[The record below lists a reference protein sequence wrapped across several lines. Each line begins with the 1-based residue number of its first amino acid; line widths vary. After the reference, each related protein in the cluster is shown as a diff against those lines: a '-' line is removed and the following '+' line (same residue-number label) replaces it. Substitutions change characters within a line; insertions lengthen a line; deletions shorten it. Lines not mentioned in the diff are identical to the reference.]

1 MGIARI
7 ELQNQTNFVKELY
20 YSDTNNK
27 DDEITSNSYREFNK
41 STFYIPIDEKLDA
54 THTDKSST
62 FKVKV
67 SYDELLYLNCRM
79 ELPTLR
85 VKENYK
91 DTVKIA
97 WTHNLGH
104 NIIRSGRLMIDGKEY
119 QRFDRIDLDIFLQYE
134 VSNDKKQHYR
144 ERIGSI
150 PILEDWT
157 NHLPRYRLN
166 IPQPFYFCK
175 DISQNIPLKVFGVK
189 EASFV
194 YEFVLDIWKLL
205 RVSIFSSKTNTWQE
219 LRNPTK
225 TKLEGLIDGLNTSAS
240 LAYPDLYGRYVILTD
255 EERNW
260 RSSCL
265 SKQIYYIDQ
274 MIDSSP
280 ANLVPINQTAEAKL
294 VCNSPCRKIYWL
306 AENTIAKDYNIYSNY
321 TTNPRE
327 RESGWNPCATASMKY
342 GQITRFQFEQD
353 FFTLQTPDKHSIG
366 TPNEIGYNCYSFS
379 YDNSTFDADI
389 GMTFNPPNN
398 IPTLSIQI
406 ADTDPYK
413 EEIKKYEKKL
423 NKDDLEEMLEQQETL
438 ESDNSKEQ
446 YKVHVKLLTYRRV
459 KFEKSDKGDIV
470 LSIDDN

>member
-1 MGIARI
+1 MDIARI

-20 YSDTNNK
+20 YSDANNK
-27 DDEITSNSYREFNK
+27 EDEITSNSYREFNK
-41 STFYIPIDEKLDA
+41 STFYIPIDDKLDA

-62 FKVKV
+62 FKIKI
-67 SYDELLYLNCRM
+67 SYDELLYQNCRL
-79 ELPTLR
+79 ELPTLK
-85 VKENYK
+85 VKEEYK

-104 NIIRSGRLMIDGKEY
+104 NIIRSARLILDGKEY
-119 QRFDRIDLDIFLQYE
+119 QRFDKVDLDIFFQYE
-134 VSNDKKQHYR
+134 VQNDRKQHYR
-144 ERIGSI
+144 ERIGSV
-150 PILEDWT
+150 PMLEDWT

-166 IPQPFYFCK
+166 VPQPFYFCK
-175 DISQNIPLKVFGVK
+175 DISQNIPLKIFGVK
-189 EASFV
+189 EAYFV

-205 RVSIFSSKTNTWQE
+205 RISIFSNKANTWQE

-225 TKLEGLIDGLNTSAS
+225 TRIEQLINGLNTSAT
-240 LAYPDLYGRYVILTD
+240 LPYPELYARYIILTD

-306 AENTIAKDYNIYSNY
+306 AENITGKDYNIYSNY
-321 TTNPRE
+321 TTNARE
-327 RESGWNPCATASMKY
+327 QQQGWNPCASASMKY
-342 GQITRFQFEQD
+342 GQITRFHFQQD
-353 FFTLQTPDKHSIG
+353 FFTLHTPDKHSVG
-366 TPNEIGYNCYSFS
+366 TPIETGYNCYSFS

-398 IPTLSIQI
+398 IPTLSILI
-406 ADTDPYK
+406 EDTDPYR
-413 EEIKKYEKKL
+413 EEIKKYDKKL
-423 NKDDLEEMLEQQETL
+423 NKDDLEEMLEQQETQ
-438 ESDNSKEQ
+438 EKDNSKESYQ
-446 YKVHVKLLTYRRV
+446 VHVRLLTYRRV
-459 KFEKSDKGDIV
+459 KFEKSDKGDII
-470 LSIDDN
+470 LSIEDN